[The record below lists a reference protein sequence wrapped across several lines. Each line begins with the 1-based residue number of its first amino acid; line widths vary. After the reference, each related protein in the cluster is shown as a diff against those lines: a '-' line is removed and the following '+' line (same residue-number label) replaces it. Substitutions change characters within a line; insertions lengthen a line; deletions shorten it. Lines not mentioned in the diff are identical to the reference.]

1 MVVMENLAENC
12 ERKYTPG
19 IGCVE
24 ASLYLNGMSVGEEIY
39 VDGELTN
46 QNMYYTSTKNIPSA
60 NKILSPWD
68 GSILGEYSDEYI
80 ASNPNAFDMWEGQ
93 LLKEE
98 EDNHPFPGYLNNASE
113 KECND
118 LLSLRSSNFELFV
131 TIMKGLT
138 EPAPFIFIY
147 ENHSPKEARRRRRKK

>member
-1 MVVMENLAENC
+1 MEILADNC
-12 ERKYTPG
+12 QRKFIPG

-46 QNMYYTSTKNIPSA
+46 QNMYYTSTQVPPSA
-60 NKILSPWD
+60 NQILSPWD
-68 GSILGEYSDEYI
+68 GTVLGEYTDEYI

-98 EDNHPFPGYLNNASE
+98 EDNHPFSCYLNNASE
-113 KECND
+113 KEAND
-118 LLSLRSSNFELFV
+118 LLLLRSSNFELFV
-131 TIMKGLT
+131 NIMKGLT
-138 EPAPFIFIY
+138 EPVPFVFIY